1 MADWTSG
8 DSNCAQSPSPL
19 WLPSGRSSPEN
30 WKITWPSGPV
40 TRWATPCSVVGQVSS
55 GASASMLTF
64 CQLACATQ
72 VTEGPSPVGDSD
84 QLPDASWNTKRRVSR
99 PSTYHRMPRRTSSAV
114 SYTWPQGSRKVGS
127 FWKLALKVVWQITL
141 APLARQVAPGGGSG
155 TKVVGST
162 GSLAD
167 AGEPPSTRPAHD
179 IASAMS
185 AVRIRIAASL
195 LRSRECQVRP
205 EQPLCLFPRGCRS
218 ATMQE

>member
-8 DSNCAQSPSPL
+8 DSSCAQSPSPP

-30 WKITWPSGPV
+30 WTITWPSGPV

-55 GASASMLTF
+55 EASASMLTF

-114 SYTWPQGSRKVGS
+114 SYTSPQGSGKAGS
-127 FWKLALKVVWQITL
+127 FWTLELKVVWQMTL

-155 TKVVGST
+155 TKLVGST
-162 GSLAD
+162 RSPAD
-167 AGEPPSTRPAHD
+167 AGAPPSTRPAND
-179 IASAMS
+179 VANAMTT
-185 AVRIRIAASL
+185 VRIRMAAL
-195 LRSRECQVRP
+195 LIPFSRV
-205 EQPLCLFPRGCRS
+205 S
-218 ATMQE
+218 AAT